1 MTNITRELD
10 LARDLLNKPLTPGIR
25 ARLQAVVD
33 DPSPQNW
40 ENAYSIIVNPTVR
53 TATLWHM
60 VCEIDP
66 EMAKACA
73 NRPDAEGKRRN
84 LWRKVPD
91 RNTLIQALQFATH

>member
-10 LARDLLNKPLTPGIR
+10 LARDLLDKPLSQGIR

-40 ENAYSIIVNPTVR
+40 DNAYSIVVNPTIR

-73 NRPDAEGKRRN
+73 FRPGPAGGATR
-84 LWRKVPD
+84 WRKVPD
-91 RNTLIQALQFATH
+91 QNTLIQALQFATH